1 MTVREFLLPD
11 VGEGLTEAE
20 IVGWRIAVGDAVDV
34 NQPIVDIETAKAV
47 VELPCPFAGRVTA
60 LLVEPGAV
68 VPVGTPILAIEV
80 SEREPVLVGYGVD
93 HSTGH
98 RRRLRGAKAP
108 QQVGAKAPQQVGAKA
123 PQQVGAKA
131 PQQESGVPEGVPS
144 GKPLAKPP
152 VRALAREL
160 GVDLTR
166 ITPTGPHGDV
176 TRDDVR
182 HAADRSAAMS
192 SAAMSSAAMSSS
204 AMPVSSHVVDTER
217 RVRGERVAVRSVQ
230 RQMAQAMVRSIATA
244 PHVTEWVDVDVS
256 ATVSLVHRLREDPEY
271 DGVRVTPLTIA
282 AAAVIRAIRRTPIV
296 NASWVDLADG
306 SAEIEMYPFINLG
319 LAVASERGL
328 VVPHVPD
335 AGGLSLAG
343 LARAITSLTDRAREG
358 RLTPA
363 DSTGG
368 TITITNIGV
377 FGIDGGTPI
386 LNPGEA
392 AILALGRIIDR
403 PWVVDGGLAV
413 RPVMQLSLSFDHRI
427 VDGSAGSTFLA
438 DIAAFLHRPPL

>member
-1 MTVREFLLPD
+1 
-11 VGEGLTEAE
+11 
-20 IVGWRIAVGDAVDV
+20 
-34 NQPIVDIETAKAV
+34 
-47 VELPCPFAGRVTA
+47 
-60 LLVEPGAV
+60 
-68 VPVGTPILAIEV
+68 
-80 SEREPVLVGYGVD
+80 
-93 HSTGH
+93 
-98 RRRLRGAKAP
+98 
-108 QQVGAKAPQQVGAKA
+108 
-123 PQQVGAKA
+123 
-131 PQQESGVPEGVPS
+131 
-144 GKPLAKPP
+144 
-152 VRALAREL
+152 
-160 GVDLTR
+160 
-166 ITPTGPHGDV
+166 
-176 TRDDVR
+176 
-182 HAADRSAAMS
+182 
-192 SAAMSSAAMSSS
+192 
-204 AMPVSSHVVDTER
+204 MPVSSHVVDTER